1 LPSQIVLDRIL
12 LASLG
17 LNAIFALLHIGAGYV
32 LYLRAGTGT
41 AFGGDPWQP
50 TTPKQRVLLGAYFA
64 LSFAWLQI
72 AALMAAFLLLGN
84 PLGPWLGVIGMG
96 SFAGQSLSMR
106 GNDPVARAGLN
117 LHLAV
122 LLLWTTGSWLHH
134 G

>member
-17 LNAIFALLHIGAGYV
+17 LDAIFALLHIGAGYV
-32 LYLRAGTGT
+32 LYLRPGTGT
-41 AFGGDPWQP
+41 AFGGDPWKP
-50 TTPKQRVLLGAYFA
+50 STPKQRVLLGSYFA
-64 LSFAWLQI
+64 LAFAWLQI

-117 LHLAV
+117 LHLLV
-122 LLLWTTGSWLHH
+122 LLLWTLGAWLHL